1 MVGAGE
7 TVEATLGWVE
17 AASCLGETEPDPPGV
32 EDVATAGEV
41 EGASA
46 VALVASGG
54 AGGLLAVFSAVVEQS
69 GSPPSTGG
77 AADPDE
83 GALSASEVPLGGVG
97 GVEVQL
103 AAPAVQTTLSTLK
116 GVAMGA
122 TGLDGSLSSVAV
134 TLDAASARDGG
145 PDDRTIKAAVVGVQ
159 DTTPPAEGVVSELA
173 FAGGVFTAAVIE
185 VVVVVVTVTEV
196 VARAGGCDVEAKC
209 WLVAAAAASVM
220 STEAAVEDD
229 REESCCESF
238 LAGGGSATVVV
249 AGETISGETL

>member
-7 TVEATLGWVE
+7 TVEATIGWVE
-17 AASCLGETEPDPPGV
+17 VASCLGETEPDPPGV
-32 EDVATAGEV
+32 DDVATAGEV
-41 EGASA
+41 QGASA

-54 AGGLLAVFSAVVEQS
+54 AGGLLAVVEQS

-83 GALSASEVPLGGVG
+83 GASSASEVPLGGVG

-103 AAPAVQTTLSTLK
+103 AAPAAQAMLSTLK

-122 TGLDGSLSSVAV
+122 TGFDGSLSSVAV
-134 TLDAASARDGG
+134 TLEAASARDGG
-145 PDDRTIKAAVVGVQ
+145 PDDGTIKAAVVGVQ
-159 DTTPPAEGVVSELA
+159 DTTPVVSELA
-173 FAGGVFTAAVIE
+173 FAGGVFTAAVIV
-185 VVVVVVTVTEV
+185 VVVVVVTVAEV

-220 STEAAVEDD
+220 STEAADEDD
-229 REESCCESF
+229 GEESCCESF
-238 LAGGGSATVVV
+238 L
-249 AGETISGETL
+249 SG

>member
-7 TVEATLGWVE
+7 TVESTLGWVE
-17 AASCLGETEPDPPGV
+17 VASCLGETEPDPPGV
-32 EDVATAGEV
+32 DDVATAGEV
-41 EGASA
+41 QGASA

-54 AGGLLAVFSAVVEQS
+54 AGGLLAVVEQS

-103 AAPAVQTTLSTLK
+103 AAPAAQAMLSTLK

-122 TGLDGSLSSVAV
+122 TGFDGSLSSVAV
-134 TLDAASARDGG
+134 TLEAASARDGG
-145 PDDRTIKAAVVGVQ
+145 PDDGTIKAAVVGVQ

-173 FAGGVFTAAVIE
+173 FAGGVFTAAVIV
-185 VVVVVVTVTEV
+185 VVVVVVTVAEV

-209 WLVAAAAASVM
+209 WLVAAAAAASVM
-220 STEAAVEDD
+220 STEAADEDD
-229 REESCCESF
+229 GEESCCESF
-238 LAGGGSATVVV
+238 L
-249 AGETISGETL
+249 SG